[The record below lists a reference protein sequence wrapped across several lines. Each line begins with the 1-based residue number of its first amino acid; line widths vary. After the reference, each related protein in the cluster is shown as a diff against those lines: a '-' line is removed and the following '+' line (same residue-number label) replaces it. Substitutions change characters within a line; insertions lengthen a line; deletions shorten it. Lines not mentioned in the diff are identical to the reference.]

1 MRRLVL
7 FDLDGT
13 LVDHE
18 SAAAERVEQWLI
30 GNGWAEAASIAGLV
44 RDWDAIAERQF
55 RAYRKR
61 RTSSRGRLREL
72 LPHIGRPLRLV
83 GRALG
88 RRLRDVS
95 RCLPRRLGS
104 FPDAV
109 PDEPANIRN

>member
-18 SAAAERVEQWLI
+18 SAAAEGVEQWLI

-61 RTSSRGRLREL
+61 RTSSRGPAAGVAAPHRSTPPAGRTSAWTTPSRRISL
-72 LPHIGRPLRLV
+72 LTKAPGFVPRC
-83 GRALG
+83 RA
-88 RRLRDVS
+88 
-95 RCLPRRLGS
+95 
-104 FPDAV
+104 
-109 PDEPANIRN
+109 